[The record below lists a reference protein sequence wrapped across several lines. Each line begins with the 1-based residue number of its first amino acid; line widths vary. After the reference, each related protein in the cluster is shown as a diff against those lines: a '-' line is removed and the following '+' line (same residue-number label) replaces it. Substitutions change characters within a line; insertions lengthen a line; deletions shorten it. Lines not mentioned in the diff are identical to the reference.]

1 MTEKRQFG
9 PYTLVKKIASGGM
22 AEIYLAQTQGIEG
35 FQKQLVLKMI
45 HPKWSQDQ
53 SFVSMLISEA
63 KLAVHLNHANI
74 AQIFDLGQTDGQY
87 YIAMEFVDGK
97 DLFQLL
103 VRTSELDSYLPFDV
117 AAHITEQVAAA
128 LHYAHDRRDAQ
139 GRNLQ
144 LIHRD
149 VSPQNLIVSVHG
161 EVKLIDF
168 GIAKATERP
177 GNTQIGIIKGKFYYM
192 SPEQAW
198 GRPLDRRTDIFSLGI
213 CLHEMLTGQ
222 MLYADDDQMRLLEKV
237 RAADVPRPSDLR
249 PGVPPEL
256 DTICMRALSRDADKR
271 FQTGFDFQRALAEY
285 LHRHAAG
292 FTPQRVARMMYDL
305 FPDSY
310 KAAASGERQM
320 SNSDFAQVRPPESV
334 IFDIGRVASGSLPT
348 GAPKAGIPAPTVNLK
363 DMQGAPVP
371 RSRRQPTRPVP
382 ALPDA
387 SGDAMFGDGLPQSY
401 DPAGTSHPPPPLSD
415 AAPPGGKMPQD
426 STKIVDWNA
435 FRQRHPERSPD
446 SPAPSAGSGLRRA
459 PSGPSSSPTNEKT
472 TMFSPDAVGQALS
485 GPPSSSGLRRKAP
498 SAPAEAEPFD
508 RTTMFTPPGP
518 GEAAP
523 AERTTMFEP
532 GKAILQGM
540 PGQADPPSNG
550 AGPGEAMPHER
561 TMMFDPAAAGFLNP
575 QPEVDDDDPPTMPFT
590 PLPEVVKDLQ
600 KGRSR
605 QSSSQ
610 KEAQADAPKKSD
622 SSQADMAARVKAA
635 KAKKAAKASGGGASQ
650 SDLAAKVKAAKAKK
664 AAQAAGGGGDDMAAR
679 VKAAKAK
686 KAAEAAAGGDAP
698 SGGDDLSAQKKA
710 ARAKAKRRAG
720 KGPEVG
726 APKRAAAKGNA
737 RSNVR
742 IAGQTKV
749 FGVIDPASGTG
760 RFLKRALPVLLV
772 LFAFGFI
779 AICSA
784 GFVVFQK
791 LNVEDGPQYGTII
804 INSNPSG
811 AKVFID
817 GTPLDAKT
825 PYVLANAEVNRGY
838 DVRLELDNFK
848 PFRQRDAQVNEAK
861 QAVDVNA
868 QLTRV
873 DGTLDILTNVNAT
886 VKFGGEERC
895 LSQKRCQITP
905 IAWLPGGFVEIT
917 VEAEGHRTEEL
928 VLQWPKDDERGFG
941 PTFQHEVTLQPN

>member
-1 MTEKRQFG
+1 MTETRQFG
-9 PYTLVKKIASGGM
+9 PYSLVKKIASGGM

-35 FQKQLVLKMI
+35 FQKHLVLKMI

-53 SFVSMLISEA
+53 SFVSMLVEEA

-74 AQIFDLGQTDGQY
+74 AQIFDLGQQDGQY
-87 YIAMEFVDGK
+87 YIAMEYVDGK

-117 AAHITEQVAAA
+117 AAHITEQVASA
-128 LHYAHDRRDAQ
+128 LHYAHDRRDPQ

-168 GIAKATERP
+168 GIAKATMRP
-177 GNTQIGIIKGKFYYM
+177 GHTQVGIIKGKFYYM

-256 DTICMRALSRDADKR
+256 DTICMRALARDADKR

-292 FTPQRVARMMYDL
+292 FTSQRVARMMYDL
-305 FPDSY
+305 FPDAY
-310 KAAASGERQM
+310 KRATSPEQPM
-320 SNSDFAQVRPPESV
+320 SSSDFSKVRPPESV
-334 IFDIGRVASGSLPT
+334 IFDISKVAASTKGSPPPAGSPAQTVSLKGLPS
-348 GAPKAGIPAPTVNLK
+348 V
-363 DMQGAPVP
+363 PV
-371 RSRRQPTRPVP
+371 RSRREPTRPVP
-382 ALPDA
+382 AVPES
-387 SGDAMFGDGLPQSY
+387 SGDGALFGDGLPQSY
-401 DPAGTSHPPPPLSD
+401 DPVQASHPPPPLSSE
-415 AAPPGGKMPQD
+415 APVGDMPQD

-435 FRQRHPERSPD
+435 FRERHPQRTPDPTSP
-446 SPAPSAGSGLRRA
+446 PPGLHRAPSA
-459 PSGPSSSPTNEKT
+459 PTAAADER
-472 TMFSPDAVGQALS
+472 TMMFTPGDVNQALAKPGVGGS
-485 GPPSSSGLRRKAP
+485 DSGLRRKSATNP
-498 SAPAEAEPFD
+498 SVAEPFE

-518 GEAAP
+518 GEANP

-532 GKAILQGM
+532 GKAILQG
-540 PGQADPPSNG
+540 APSPSGDTAAKNG
-550 AGPGEAMPHER
+550 TGPGEAMPHER
-561 TMMFDPAAAGFLNP
+561 TMMFDPAAAGFLDKK
-575 QPEVDDDDPPTMPFT
+575 PEADEDDPPTTPFT
-590 PLPEVVKDLQ
+590 PLPEIVADLQ

-605 QSSSQ
+605 
-610 KEAQADAPKKSD
+610 D
-622 SSQADMAARVKAA
+622 SSAGRAAKPEPKRASQDDLAARVAAA
-635 KAKKAAKASGGGASQ
+635 KAKKAGQAKSGGSSQ
-650 SDLAAKVKAAKAKK
+650 DDLAAKVKAAKAKK
-664 AAQAAGGGGDDMAAR
+664 AAGGGGDMAAR
-679 VKAAKAK
+679 VAAAKAQ
-686 KAAEAAAGGDAP
+686 KAAAAAGKDDGAD
-698 SGGDDLSAQKKA
+698 SGGSDDSLSAQKKA
-710 ARAKAKRRAG
+710 AREKAKRRAG
-720 KGPEVG
+720 DVG

-749 FGVIDPASGTG
+749 FGVIDAASGTG

-772 LFAFGFI
+772 LFAFSVI
-779 AICSA
+779 IVCA
-784 GFVVFQK
+784 GGYWVFQQVK
-791 LNVEDGPQYGTII
+791 PQEGPQYGTLI

-817 GTPLDAKT
+817 GTSLDAKT

-838 DVRLELDNFK
+838 DVRLELDNFQ
-848 PFRQRDAQVNEAK
+848 PWLQREVKISEAK
-861 QAVDVNA
+861 EAVDINA
-868 QLTRV
+868 QLARV
-873 DGTLDILTNVNAT
+873 EGTLDILTNVEAT
-886 VKFGGEERC
+886 VSFGGEEKC
-895 LSQKRCQITP
+895 LKQKRCQITP
-905 IAWLPGGFVEIT
+905 VTWLPGGFVEVV
-917 VEAEGHRTEEL
+917 VEAEGYRTEEL

-941 PTFQHEVTLQPN
+941 PTFQHEVTMQPK